1 MVPVTITST
10 YLVLGHNLV
19 IIPFHNPL
27 LHSAPIKSASLEFG
41 LRIFK
46 TASFTDASVIV
57 ESTAPVR
64 NLNANDSFVLTKVT
78 EQLRVH
84 HVHALVRI

>member
-46 TASFTDASVIV
+46 TTSFTDASVIV

-64 NLNANDSFVLTKVT
+64 NLYKEDTNVFQGTGLL
-78 EQLRVH
+78 E
-84 HVHALVRI
+84 